1 MYVSAIHSTHKN
13 AGSPRVST
21 GLRAGPILRS
31 SLRICGSMLA
41 AERKCREDMEIKGHE
56 VLAPQVLDKSPGLG
70 VCGIENV
77 WEKDVFFGCFAGK
90 MESWLTYVCRLY
102 ILYYRVVWK

>member
-56 VLAPQVLDKSPGLG
+56 VLAPQVSMDKKPGPRWDWWSESNRWDMMGLLKPFMMRE
-70 VCGIENV
+70 VCLKLHI
-77 WEKDVFFGCFAGK
+77 DAA
-90 MESWLTYVCRLY
+90 
-102 ILYYRVVWK
+102 I

>member
-1 MYVSAIHSTHKN
+1 MYVSATHPTYN
-13 AGSPRVST
+13 NDGSPSVST

-56 VLAPQVLDKSPGLG
+56 VPAPQV
-70 VCGIENV
+70 
-77 WEKDVFFGCFAGK
+77 
-90 MESWLTYVCRLY
+90 
-102 ILYYRVVWK
+102 